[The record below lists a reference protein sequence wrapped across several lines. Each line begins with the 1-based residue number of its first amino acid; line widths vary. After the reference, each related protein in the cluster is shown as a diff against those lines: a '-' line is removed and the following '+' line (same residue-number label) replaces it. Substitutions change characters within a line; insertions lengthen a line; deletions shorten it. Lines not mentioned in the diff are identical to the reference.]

1 MVWMVVGASG
11 SCSQSEGCF
20 MGDTFEEVCDDHACA
35 ICQGEVSDEFIAMVQ
50 QAAAQLGQVMTFD
63 QAMVWLRDL

>member
-1 MVWMVVGASG
+1 
-11 SCSQSEGCF
+11 

-50 QAAAQLGQVMTFD
+50 QAAAQPGQVMTFD
-63 QAMVWLRDL
+63 QAAVWLRDL